1 MNPTKLLRTAV
12 IQQQAWPD
20 KNQSLTESERLLKA
34 VCDAQQP
41 ELVLLQELHTT
52 HYFCQSEDTAVFDLA
67 EPLDGPSAQRLS
79 AMAKAN
85 NCVLVGGIFEKRAA
99 GVFHNTALVFDK
111 DGSLCG
117 SYRKMHIP
125 DDPAFYE
132 KFYFTPGDA
141 VKLDGS
147 SGFTPIKTS
156 VGNLGVLICWDQ
168 WYPEAARLMAL
179 AGADILL
186 YPTAIGWDPLEQES
200 ENTKQKGAWQTIQ
213 RAHAV
218 ANHLPVLVANRVG
231 FEAAPQG
238 GGAGIRFWGGSMI
251 VGPQG
256 EIIAEAD
263 ASTAGALVVD
273 LDMGRTEHLRRIWP
287 YFRDRRID
295 AYGGITARFLQ

>member
-1 MNPTKLLRTAV
+1 MTANNQIRAAV
-12 IQQQAWPD
+12 IQQSAWPD
-20 KNQSLTESERLLKA
+20 KDKSLAESERLLRE
-34 VCDAQQP
+34 VCSNSKPD
-41 ELVLLQELHTT
+41 LVLLQELHTT

-85 NCVLVGGIFEKRAA
+85 NCVLVGGIFEKRAK

-117 SYRKMHIP
+117 TYRKMHIP

-147 SGFTPIKTS
+147 SGFTPVQTS
-156 VGNLGVLICWDQ
+156 VGKLGVLICWDQ

-200 ENTKQKGAWQTIQ
+200 ENAKQKGAWQTIQ

-231 FEAAPQG
+231 FEAAPAG
-238 GGAGIRFWGGSMI
+238 AGAGIKFWGGSMI

-256 EIIAEAD
+256 EILHEAD
-263 ASTAGALVVD
+263 STSACSLVAELD
-273 LDMGRTEHLRRIWP
+273 LGRTEYLRRIWP

-295 AYGGITARFLQ
+295 AYGGITARFLK